1 MNLRE
6 RLKDLAEIVRNLPDM
21 RPCSEC
27 GGRRSARGCEGPARC
42 IRHAADGTTREGTF
56 MQAEADFCATCG
68 RVLDAKGHGI
78 GAPRGEGTVFN
89 IWARGAKRDPAKVTG
104 GA

>member
-42 IRHAADGTTREGTF
+42 ILHAADGTRREGTF
-56 MQAEADFCATCG
+56 TELQADFCSTCG
-68 RVLDAKGHGI
+68 RVLDANGHGI
-78 GAPRGEGTVFN
+78 GSPRGEGTTFH
-89 IWARGAKRDPAKVTG
+89 IKARRA
-104 GA
+104 